1 MSDDTHAF
9 IQSEI
14 SKLKR
19 MAINLDERITC
30 LQDAFYWHT
39 HEEDP
44 DLKDAADA
52 LNQRANS

>member
-1 MSDDTHAF
+1 MTDNTHELMKRELDRLQKKLTALEV
-9 IQSEI
+9 EI
-14 SKLKR
+14 WSWK
-19 MAINLDERITC
+19 
-30 LQDAFYWHT
+30 DAFYWHT